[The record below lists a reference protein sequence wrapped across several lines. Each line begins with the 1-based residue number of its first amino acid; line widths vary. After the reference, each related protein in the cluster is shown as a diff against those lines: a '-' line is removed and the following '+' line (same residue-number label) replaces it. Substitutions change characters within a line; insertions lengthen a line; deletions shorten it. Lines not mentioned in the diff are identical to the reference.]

1 MTHPSLSGQ
10 AHYIQ
15 RFRLLRALGQG
26 AQGVVYEAHDP
37 RLNRH
42 VAIKTLALGEDATPA
57 KALQLIDSAKT
68 ASRLTHPNIV
78 PVFETG
84 LHDGQPF
91 VVFEYIEGT
100 TLAELLQTGGALPAD
115 RAVILMSQILAG
127 IAHVHAS
134 GFLHGDIKPANI
146 LVGQDGIPRVTDF
159 GISRLARIAADE
171 VTCSGTVQYMSPEC
185 VSKGH
190 ADYRSDV
197 FALGLLFHEM
207 LTGTP
212 VFCAAND
219 YAQMYSILNESVS
232 APSAS
237 RPGID
242 PRIDAIVLKAV
253 EHDPCKRYADA
264 GEMKTDLDRFR
275 VPRRSELEAEQTQE
289 PTHSTVSY
297 LLRRMALKSDFPALS
312 ASFTRINQLTS
323 QAGEAPMQA
332 IADLVI
338 RDFALTQKILRVVN
352 SAEFAMGKV
361 SRVSQAISLLGVSR
375 LRSLI
380 IGMSLAGSR
389 RSGPGCPAVAAALAD
404 FFVAGVIS
412 RNIGR
417 MLGLKT
423 AEELFICGMFS
434 RLGQLLTLY
443 YLKDEY
449 EAIQRHIADEGSDPL
464 AASHAV
470 LGLSFDE
477 LGIAVARHWHFPE
490 TITRAMRS
498 LPAGEVVPVKD
509 DVDRMQ
515 QCAAYARELC
525 ALARIENDQDREAAF
540 AVHQARFSLAVPVDP
555 ERVRDLLAHSMTAV
569 VKYVAAAE
577 LPMSQTTLLD
587 GLRALAG
594 RAGADSPDSA
604 DAASTA
610 PQTGAPAP
618 TTLDEPLSMSFRLA
632 VPMPGTLKAPGLRM
646 SGHAGTY
653 AQSA

>member
-1 MTHPSLSGQ
+1 MTHPSLSDQ
-10 AHYIQ
+10 AHYVQ

-37 RLNRH
+37 QLNRH
-42 VAIKTLALGEDATPA
+42 VAIKTLALGEDAAPN
-57 KALQLIDSAKT
+57 KAVQLMDSART
-68 ASRLTHPNIV
+68 ASSLSHPNIV
-78 PVFETG
+78 QVFETG
-84 LHDGQPF
+84 LHEGQPF

-100 TLAELLQTGGALPAD
+100 TLAELLQTAGALPAD
-115 RAVILMSQILAG
+115 RAVIMMSQILAG

-146 LVGQDGIPRVTDF
+146 LVGRDGIPRVTDF
-159 GISRLARIAADE
+159 GISRPARIAAGE

-219 YAQMYSILNESVS
+219 YAQMYSILNEVVP

-237 RPGID
+237 QPGID
-242 PRIDAIVLKAV
+242 PHIDAIVLKAV
-253 EHDPCKRYADA
+253 EHDPHKRYADA
-264 GEMKTDLDRFR
+264 GQMKADLDRFR
-275 VPRRSELEAEQTQE
+275 VPRRNEAEAGEAQE
-289 PTHSTVSY
+289 APHSTVSY

-312 ASFTRINQLTS
+312 ASFTRINQLIA

-338 RDFALTQKILRVVN
+338 RDFALTQKVLRVVN

-389 RSGPGCPAVAAALAD
+389 RGGPGCPAVAAALAD

-443 YLKDEY
+443 YLKDEH
-449 EAIQRHIADEGSDPL
+449 EAIQRHVADQGSDAL

-470 LGLSFDE
+470 LGLSYDQ
-477 LGIAVARHWHFPE
+477 LGIAVAQHWHFPA

-498 LPAGEVVPVKD
+498 LPAG
-509 DVDRMQ
+509 DVIPASSDADRMQ
-515 QCAAYARELC
+515 HCAAYARELC
-525 ALARIENDQDREAAF
+525 ALARIENDKDREAAL
-540 AVHQARFSLAVPVDP
+540 AAHQARFAQAVPVDP
-555 ERVRDLLAHSMTAV
+555 DRVRDLLAHSITAV

-587 GLRALAG
+587 GLRALACS
-594 RAGADSPDSA
+594 AGNDAPGSA
-604 DAASTA
+604 YAASSA
-610 PQTGAPAP
+610 
-618 TTLDEPLSMSFRLA
+618 LRSEEPSQATHDGSLSMSARLA
-632 VPMPGTLKAPGLRM
+632 VPMPASFKGPGLRLPDHV
-646 SGHAGTY
+646 GAHA
-653 AQSA
+653 